1 MQLGVALR
9 SLGEVM
15 AAGSAGGEDLLTARA
30 HLLQSI
36 FIFEEIG
43 NDVELARS
51 CRVYASLLQAS
62 PDLQDDPGAREE
74 AIQMAKRADEI
85 FARLRISTMGVDAD
99 AFFGPR

>member
-15 AAGSAGGEDLLTARA
+15 AAGTAGGDDLLTARA

-36 FIFEEIG
+36 WIFEEIG

-51 CRVYASLLQAS
+51 CLVYAKLLRAA
-62 PDLQDDPGAREE
+62 PDTQLDAATIEE
-74 AIQMAKRADEI
+74 ADQFAKRADEI
-85 FARLRISTMGVDAD
+85 FARLKLSAFGLDAG
-99 AFFGPR
+99 AFFGAR